1 LPFSVLGGESDEEVK
16 HGLQQIEKGQFMLFS
31 KKRHFKKDRRPFFV
45 NINVSRTEY
54 GGRDVLIAT
63 TTDITE
69 TMEKDAQLVQAGKMT
84 TLGVMAA
91 GMAHEINQ
99 PLNVIQVSADYI
111 LKLLR
116 KGRAVEPAEL
126 KTVAEDIIA
135 GVERASVVIKHVR
148 DFSRQSEIVRC
159 RVDINEPIRDV
170 FKILGHQLKAH
181 DIEVILELDGSLPGV
196 MADHNRLEQVFV
208 NLVSNAIDAID
219 EKKEHPEIEDMRRRL
234 AIRSFGDNGRVVV
247 EVSDSGIGMPEHVR
261 SKLFEPFFTTKKV
274 GKGTGLGTSISYGI
288 VRDYDGRIDVASEP
302 GRGTTFRLTFPAAPP
317 EASFSA

>member
-1 LPFSVLGGESDEEVK
+1 
-16 HGLQQIEKGQFMLFS
+16 
-31 KKRHFKKDRRPFFV
+31 
-45 NINVSRTEY
+45 
-54 GGRDVLIAT
+54 
-63 TTDITE
+63 
-69 TMEKDAQLVQAGKMT
+69 
-84 TLGVMAA
+84 
-91 GMAHEINQ
+91 
-99 PLNVIQVSADYI
+99 
-111 LKLLR
+111 
-116 KGRAVEPAEL
+116 
-126 KTVAEDIIA
+126 
-135 GVERASVVIKHVR
+135 
-148 DFSRQSEIVRC
+148 
-159 RVDINEPIRDV
+159 
-170 FKILGHQLKAH
+170 
-181 DIEVILELDGSLPGV
+181 